1 MTLLTDEARAW
12 GERIVSKMDI
22 ANMPEKYRQKAEMDL
37 QLFKAA
43 LVADDLLDALKEV
56 FAAVFGTSLGDEPDV
71 YADYDRL
78 SSLCALARAAL
89 AKAEGRE

>member
-43 LVADDLLDALKEV
+43 LVADELLEVVRAMATFDGRNNNSHLK
-56 FAAVFGTSLGDEPDV
+56 DM
-71 YADYDRL
+71 
-78 SSLCALARAAL
+78 ARAAL
-89 AKAEGRE
+89 AKAECSE